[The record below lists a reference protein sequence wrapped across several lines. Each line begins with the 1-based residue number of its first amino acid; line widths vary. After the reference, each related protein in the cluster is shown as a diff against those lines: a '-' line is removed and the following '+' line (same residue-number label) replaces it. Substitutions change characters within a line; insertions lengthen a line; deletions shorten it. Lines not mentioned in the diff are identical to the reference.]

1 MKTKVSQAIKHSA
14 RAASLALAAGAFL
27 IPAVNIMA
35 RAHKAKNRPV
45 IHVEV
50 YNYAKIGRS
59 ELQGAESQ
67 AAGLFALA
75 GVQIMWI
82 EWVSRPAS
90 FRSLSDDPSPDFSVR
105 ILGGSGMM
113 QKKQGAG
120 VDVMGE
126 SIIPGGTQAPV
137 AGGISN
143 VYYDRVKEVSAAW
156 APSTSAILGEAIA
169 HELGHLML
177 GPQHSRQGTMKILWT
192 PQDQDLIAH
201 CELRFLPGQAK
212 DLQRAARSLHQDLS
226 PTLLAQR

>member
-1 MKTKVSQAIKHSA
+1 MKTTILQAIKPPA
-14 RAASLALAAGAFL
+14 KIASLALVAGAL
-27 IPAVNIMA
+27 LVPTVNIVA
-35 RAHKAKNRPV
+35 RPHRAKSRPV
-45 IHVEV
+45 IRVEI
-50 YNYAKIGRS
+50 YNYAKMGRS
-59 ELQGAESQ
+59 ELRGAEGQ
-67 AAGLFALA
+67 AAGLFAMA

-82 EWVSRPAS
+82 EWLGKPAS
-90 FRSLSDDPSPDFSVR
+90 FRSLPDDPSPDFSVR

-137 AGGISN
+137 SGGIAN

-226 PTLLAQR
+226 PSAD